1 MLAQFRWAAVIGLG
15 GVIPAVAGAQGSVVL
30 EGAVGSAL
38 NAPTPLVV
46 NQDGFDQI
54 RLTADYST
62 RPLQASPY
70 YQAQL
75 GLWYSKNT
83 KAFVFGFLHHKLYL
97 DNPPP
102 EIQVFEITFGY
113 NTLYVGHAW
122 RRNKWVIS
130 TGAGPLIANPYTQV
144 RGQAQDRRRGFL
156 SLGWYIAGATLY
168 GALQRRFPVGGNMF
182 FGMEA
187 KLTGSM
193 AWITVANGNA
203 RVPNVA
209 LHFLASFGIGL

>member
-1 MLAQFRWAAVIGLG
+1 MPAL
-15 GVIPAVAGAQGSVVL
+15 AVAQGRVVF
-30 EGAVGSAL
+30 EGSLGTAL

-62 RPLQASPY
+62 RPFHQSPY

-75 GLWYSKNT
+75 GLWYDDKNT
-83 KAFVFGFLHHKLYL
+83 KAFVFGFLHHKIYL

-102 EIQVFEITFGY
+102 EIQTFEITYGY

-122 RRNKWVIS
+122 RKNKWVLS
-130 TGAGPLIANPYTQV
+130 TGAGPLIANPLTEV
-144 RGQAQDRRRGFL
+144 RGQSQDRRRGFL

-168 GALQRRFPVGGNMF
+168 GALQRRFPVGSNMF
-182 FGMEA
+182 FGTEA

-209 LHFLASFGIGL
+209 LHLLVSFGFGI